1 MAKTEHF
8 RHMREFVRKH
18 TLLCLMLLAA
28 VMAFAFQ
35 GSRGLMEPD
44 EGRYS
49 NVALQILQ
57 HDDWISLYRSQ
68 DSLHFTKP
76 PLTYWLMA
84 ASVSVFGHNEWALR
98 LPNALAFVLTI
109 FLAFQLGRIFV
120 PKRPWLPALFY
131 LASPG
136 AVLAANWINTDT
148 LLAAMTVLAMT
159 CYAQY
164 RFGSGHVR
172 WLDAMWL
179 AFGLAFLTKGPPGL
193 LPLLAVLVF
202 AIWHRHGLVLLRPV
216 GLLLFAVVG
225 LGWYA
230 WVIHRH
236 PGLLEYFLGHEV
248 VNRIASDKF
257 LRHGQWYGPI
267 TQYLPILLLGTLPA
281 LAAWAAARNRVNVQ
295 HLPVEHTRFLWL
307 WFGLPLLVFSVS
319 QSRMPLYVLGL
330 LIPAMVLLAR
340 RLQDARI
347 GPAFTITAALW
358 LVLLLALK
366 GVLPL
371 LLDDHNKDSRAF
383 AEDIRPMLPGK
394 PEQIIFIEDMARNG
408 LNLYFDAD
416 IKKISFREH
425 PRPISDST
433 YDHDLATEL
442 SQPNDRRL
450 FIMKVGA
457 EPRFLGALAQ
467 AGKKPVRLG
476 EWEAL
481 GKPASH
487 VRVIYTL
494 DGEFPGEPG
503 QRTSTPP

>member
-1 MAKTEHF
+1 
-8 RHMREFVRKH
+8 MREFIRNH
-18 TLLCLMLLAA
+18 TLLCLLLLATF
-28 VMAFAFQ
+28 MALAFQ
-35 GSRGLMEPD
+35 GARGLLEPD

-57 HDDWISLYRSQ
+57 HDDWISLYRNQ
-68 DSLHFTKP
+68 DNLHFTKP

-84 ASVSVFGHNEWALR
+84 ASVSAFGHNEWALR
-98 LPNALAFVLTI
+98 LPNALAFVFTV
-109 FLAFQLGRIFV
+109 FLAFQLGRLFV
-120 PKRPWLPALFY
+120 PKRPWLPALLY
-131 LASPG
+131 LASP
-136 AVLAANWINTDT
+136 AAFLAANWINTDT
-148 LLAAMTVLAMT
+148 LLAAMTVLSMT

-202 AIWHRHGLVLLRPV
+202 AIWHKHGLALLRPA

-236 PGLLEYFLGHEV
+236 SGLLEYFLGHEV

-257 LRHGQWYGPI
+257 LRHAQWYGPI
-267 TQYLPILLLGTLPA
+267 TKYLPILLLGTLPA
-281 LAAWAAARNRVNVQ
+281 LAAWAPARNRVNVQ
-295 HLPVEHTRFLWL
+295 RFPAEHTRFLWL

-319 QSRMPLYVLGL
+319 QSRLPMYVLGL
-330 LIPAMVLLAR
+330 LLPAILLLTR

-347 GPAFTITAALW
+347 GPGFATAVALW
-358 LVLLLALK
+358 LALLLALK
-366 GVLPL
+366 GALPL

-394 PEQIIFIEDMARNG
+394 PEQIIFVEDMARNG

-416 IKKISFREH
+416 IEKISFVE
-425 PRPISDST
+425 RPQSISDST
-433 YDHDLATEL
+433 YDHGLATEL
-442 SQPNDRRL
+442 GEPNGRRL
-450 FIMKVGA
+450 FIMKIGA
-457 EPRFLGALAQ
+457 EPRFLRALAL

-476 EWEAL
+476 EWAAP
-481 GKPASH
+481 GKPPSY

-494 DGEFPGEPG
+494 DGEFPGDPH
-503 QRTSTPP
+503 PPASASP